1 MVPKENADLF
11 DEIYD
16 INNIQLVPL
25 KDQSENLNT
34 EEVNERFDADLIG
47 LEFARDNLKMSKSK
61 NEEKHFLFCEK
72 VSLKQ

>member
-47 LEFARDNLKMSKSK
+47 LEFARDNLKMSKSSFSRPK
-61 NEEKHFLFCEK
+61 TAQEISHN
-72 VSLKQ
+72 S